1 MLCSLEIDDM
11 DWSAMKGKTAAPI
24 QLAPP
29 GAGIPPLEITLAK
42 VLFAVLRRTK
52 GPGWATRHFHG
63 EASTMVRLAGSLAPQ
78 AANTPVLIPRIAGI
92 EDSSRNWS
100 VLMTLDHLV
109 IVNSA
114 IIDIIE
120 SLSSERLHSR
130 RVSIAEVKPRAT
142 QSLETI
148 NRFARTTQNYVERI
162 SHIGNLVSS
171 TRHSHPWFGPLDA
184 LGWHW
189 LATIHHTI
197 HRRQIQKIIAEGPS
211 QPSRHP
217 MPSTARSFR

>member
-1 MLCSLEIDDM
+1 MNGITLNPL
-11 DWSAMKGKTAAPI
+11 KTAASVK
-24 QLAPP
+24 LAPP

-42 VLFAVLRRTK
+42 LLFAVLRRTK
-52 GPGWATRHFHG
+52 GPGWATKHFHT
-63 EASTMVRLAGSLAPQ
+63 EASMMVRLAGSLTPQ
-78 AANTPVLIPRIAGI
+78 AANTQVLIPRVAGI

-109 IVNSA
+109 IVNST

-120 SLSSERLHSR
+120 CLSGERLYSR
-130 RVSIAEVKPRAT
+130 RVSIAAVKPKAT

-148 NRFARTTQNYVERI
+148 QKFARTTQDYVERI
-162 SHIGNLVSS
+162 SHIDNLVSS

-197 HRRQIQKIIAEGPS
+197 HRRQVQKIIAEGG
-211 QPSRHP
+211 
-217 MPSTARSFR
+217 

>member
-1 MLCSLEIDDM
+1 MNGITLN
-11 DWSAMKGKTAAPI
+11 AMKTPASVK
-24 QLAPP
+24 LAPP

-52 GPGWATRHFHG
+52 GPGWATKHFHA
-63 EASTMVRLAGSLAPQ
+63 EASTMVRLAGSLTPQ
-78 AANTPVLIPRIAGI
+78 AANTQVLIPRVVGI

-109 IVNSA
+109 IVNST

-120 SLSSERLHSR
+120 SLSSERLFSR
-130 RVSIAEVKPRAT
+130 RVSIAAVKPKST
-142 QSLETI
+142 QSMETI
-148 NRFARTTQNYVERI
+148 TRFARTTQDYVERI
-162 SHIGNLVSS
+162 SHIGSLVSS

-184 LGWHW
+184 LSWHW

-197 HRRQIQKIIAEGPS
+197 HRRQIQKIMAQGG
-211 QPSRHP
+211 
-217 MPSTARSFR
+217 

>member
-1 MLCSLEIDDM
+1 
-11 DWSAMKGKTAAPI
+11 MKGATAAPI

-29 GAGIPPLEITLAK
+29 GAGIPPLEITLGK
-42 VLFAVLRRTK
+42 LLFTVLRQTK
-52 GPGWATRHFHG
+52 GPGWATKHFHA

-78 AANTPVLIPRIAGI
+78 AANTEVLIPRIAGI

-114 IIDIIE
+114 IIEIIE
-120 SLSSERLHSR
+120 SLSSERLYGR

-162 SHIGNLVSS
+162 SHIRNLVS
-171 TRHSHPWFGPLDA
+171 A
-184 LGWHW
+184 
-189 LATIHHTI
+189 
-197 HRRQIQKIIAEGPS
+197 
-211 QPSRHP
+211 
-217 MPSTARSFR
+217 